1 MRIHVVGAMI
11 GILASAFV
19 ASPVPLVAQGAAPA
33 PGTAT
38 GTFAV
43 AGKSVPLTHAVA
55 FNSGAIIYLAI
66 TDQTLPPDEVKSE
79 FDLAMYQFKHKVVG
93 LELTLDH
100 TRKVTETAYRWELTQ
115 TPCAGCFDVS
125 ISGGPE
131 GPLTGTV
138 KTTAKGQAAKLAV
151 DIAFSAPFAKP
162 SAVKK

>member
-100 TRKVTETAYRWELTQ
+100 TRKVTETAYRWELRRV
-115 TPCAGCFDVS
+115 DLRR
-125 ISGGPE
+125 SGGPSHGHREDDGE
-131 GPLTGTV
+131 GPGREAGRGHRLQRAV
-138 KTTAKGQAAKLAV
+138 CQAV
-151 DIAFSAPFAKP
+151 GR
-162 SAVKK
+162 